1 MTDNLAEIEH
11 GIEDRNSYWRKE
23 IDGKTVAEIAEIISG
38 FERRAT
44 RDSLT
49 GLINREEFGK
59 EFTAFSEGALR
70 RGSDVYV
77 LFFDFDDLKKVNDNE
92 GHQAGDEL
100 LKNGSQL
107 IKSSLRSSDLIAR
120 LGGDEFAAALE
131 TKDGD
136 PDRKDPEVVV
146 QRIVSNLT
154 NSGVSISVGVCKFRR
169 GDILDDVINKA
180 ERNMK
185 FDKVDRKAGRD
196 FNE

>member
-1 MTDNLAEIEH
+1 VTDNLAEIEH

-59 EFTAFSEGALR
+59 EFTGFSEGALR
-70 RGSDVYV
+70 RDSDVYV
-77 LFFDFDDLKKVNDNE
+77 LFFDFDDLKKVNDKE

-120 LGGDEFAAALE
+120 IGGDELAAAIE

-146 QRIVSNLT
+146 QRIVTNLT
-154 NSGVSISVGVCKFRR
+154 NAGVSISVGVCKFKRD
-169 GDILDDVINKA
+169 DIFGEVIRKA

-185 FDKVDRKAGRD
+185 YDKVDRKAGRD
-196 FNE
+196 FNV